1 MSRKLLLL
9 FAAAA
14 CSSAEA
20 QPKPAPAAAEPLYE
34 MDTAAQPAPPA
45 GSNLDRILKSMHVRV
60 CVRSD
65 VAPFGYFS
73 EHGLTGFDVALA
85 QEIVDQLGIDY
96 KQALKIEWVVVSS
109 AERIPRLKAGAC
121 DFEAAALSYTA
132 ARAKEVGMS
141 NVYTRTDKVLLSTTK
156 PPHKPA
162 VIAQLEGATGAPGIP
177 GTVRAFRTYQDMIH
191 AMDTGEIDHVVT
203 DRPIA
208 EHLMRST
215 INPYKV
221 DKVTAA
227 NAESYV
233 VATPLGSDL
242 LPAINRALTDLATTG
257 RLALLDRRW
266 L

>member
-9 FAAAA
+9 LAAAS

-20 QPKPAPAAAEPLYE
+20 QPKSTPAPEALYE
-34 MDTAAQPAPPA
+34 MDTTAQPAPAA
-45 GSNLDRILKSMHVRV
+45 GSALDRILKSLQVRV

-65 VAPFGYFS
+65 VAPFGYFND
-73 EHGLTGFDVALA
+73 HGLAGFDIALA
-85 QEIVDQLGIDY
+85 QQVVDQLGIDY
-96 KQALKIEWVVVSS
+96 KQSLKIEYVVVTS

-121 DFEAAALSYTA
+121 DFEVAALSYTA
-132 ARAKEVGMS
+132 ARAKEIGMS
-141 NVYTRTDKVLLSTTK
+141 KVYTRSDKVLLASTKAPRPT
-156 PPHKPA
+156 P
-162 VIAQLEGATGAPGIP
+162 VIAVLEGATAPTTGVK
-177 GTVRAFRTYQDMIH
+177 GTTRAFRTYQDMVH
-191 AMDTGEIDHVVT
+191 AMDMGEIDYVAT

-215 INPYKV
+215 INGFKI
-221 DKVTAA
+221 DKVLAA

-233 VATPLGSDL
+233 VATPLGSDML
-242 LPAINRALTDLATTG
+242 VAINRALDDLAQTG